1 MAARQHS
8 LIAIVLTL
16 AVALPLLSLLFSI
29 PDSARASRDRIPQSL
44 ELAPVTSLRANFVS
58 TVNKIPVRVCQE
70 QWATATR
77 MHGTCNHLV
86 TLNIPELQI
95 EQRAGDTVE
104 YVFFDGM
111 YYERRN
117 DDPLW
122 DALSDPNYRADAT
135 LNAVLFNDG
144 QFPAA
149 GVLTEIGQTTVATT
163 IRTLAPTP
171 TPPPFVT
178 APFSFTTPFSL
189 PIVFP
194 TSLPINLPD
203 TSEDPADPAQDG
215 PAQPLPTPV
224 AIPSFPI
231 STTLLLTD
239 TQPITRPIIPVT
251 PITPT
256 PEPEFITQEVDV
268 PVRHFQFW
276 SLDRQRNAMSGGQ
289 FVYDIFVSELGYVYK
304 EQFNSRGR
312 FRSIGIAE
320 VEEIWVYADP
330 NAPVIVAAPRA
341 EQVRTA
347 PQGALTLP
355 STSDGASWLR

>member
-1 MAARQHS
+1 MNPMAVRQHS

-16 AVALPLLSLLFSI
+16 AVVLPLLSLLFSI
-29 PDSARASRDRIPQSL
+29 PDSARASRERTPQSL

-70 QWATATR
+70 RWATATR

-104 YVFFDGM
+104 YVFFEGI

-122 DALSDPNYRADAT
+122 DGVNDPNYRADAT
-135 LNAVLFNDG
+135 LNEVLFNNG
-144 QFPAA
+144 QFPAM
-149 GVLTEIGQTTVATT
+149 GVLTEIGPDTVATT

-171 TPPPFVT
+171 TPPPFATTPFSFT
-178 APFSFTTPFSL
+178 APFSL
-189 PIVFP
+189 PVVFP

-203 TSEDPADPAQDG
+203 TSEDPADPAQEI
-215 PAQPLPTPV
+215 PVQPLPTPV
-224 AIPSFPI
+224 AIPSFPM
-231 STTLLLTD
+231 SNTLPLTD
-239 TQPITRPIIPVT
+239 TQPIPRPII

-256 PEPEFITQEVDV
+256 PEPEFITQEVNI

-276 SLDRQRNAMSGGQ
+276 SLDRQRNATSGGQ
-289 FVYDIFVSELGYVYK
+289 FVYDIFVSERGYVYK

-320 VEEIWVYADP
+320 IEEIWVYADP

-347 PQGALTLP
+347 PQGAPTLP
-355 STSDGASWLR
+355 STPDGASWLR